1 MQNLE
6 QTQNSMQKIITNF
19 KNLFALALITLTGTL
34 TFVACGDDNE
44 EIKKEDATE
53 LASAYSFADLN
64 VKRTMAL
71 SQLIPI
77 FQNDGLEL
85 WQEEDYYEATKY
97 VSYQGTLLK
106 YKVAFSCQDGT
117 NLTNHAIEFWVED
130 IEKYA
135 DAESILKFKLEE
147 EGSFATETAT
157 NITVYAPAGTK
168 KFTNKS
174 DATNWFLSQCKATDD
189 DVCKITFSYKNMT
202 TFVRYE
208 SLLDKADE
216 IIITYGISD

>member
-6 QTQNSMQKIITNF
+6 QTQNSMKRIITNF
-19 KNLFALALITLTGTL
+19 RNLFALALITLTGTL

-135 DAESILKFKLEE
+135 DAEYIKVQIRRRRLVCHRNCNKHHCLCSCGNK
-147 EGSFATETAT
+147 
-157 NITVYAPAGTK
+157 NVYK
-168 KFTNKS
+168 
-174 DATNWFLSQCKATDD
+174 QIRC
-189 DVCKITFSYKNMT
+189 Y
-202 TFVRYE
+202 
-208 SLLDKADE
+208 
-216 IIITYGISD
+216 